1 MDIQLARFQPD
12 EINSL
17 NDLKNERVKF
27 NCLEKKNFHSLRISL
42 LRFLGSLSSSLVSGL
57 LEGSQGLNTLEEGE
71 FGVLGSDGLD
81 ETLLLELVE
90 EHTGDGSV
98 HLELLNEHGAGDA
111 EDLGNFVHELIVALL
126 IKEDVVVKLILDLD
140 LGPAL
145 LLCFS
150 SGVL

>member
-1 MDIQLARFQPD
+1 MDYWGDQQRL
-12 EINSL
+12 
-17 NDLKNERVKF
+17 
-27 NCLEKKNFHSLRISL
+27 SL
-42 LRFLGSLSSSLVSGL
+42 LRLLGSLSGGLVRGL
-57 LEGSQGLNTLEEGE
+57 LEGSQRLNTLEEVE
-71 FGVLGSDGLD
+71 FGVLCSDGLD
-81 ETLLLELVE
+81 ETLLAELGE

-98 HLELLNEHGAGDA
+98 HLELLNEHGAGNA